1 MKKSNYQYITIVNGE
16 EANSGSYEESEPYIG
31 FPDTPRSYSN
41 KNLSLDKDLEL
52 KILKRKELDNESSK
66 SLNNKDISINS
77 NEDDFIRTIT
87 GSNSNKGKRDKDL
100 INVVENIQEVF
111 TNKKTSE
118 EFFKNSSIEV
128 ENHSKREEKSII
140 SANKLNNNEINKN
153 LVQDFEKKEWESKN
167 SYLPSSQ
174 NEYKNTNKKYT
185 ENINSEE
192 KFYQFSP
199 NISKYKFNLL
209 PRDFS
214 IYDTQKLK
222 YYLNKEIARTKPS
235 NKEKFIDRMMFDIF
249 KRQTKENRIDIL
261 VTKNR
266 VKIAEEDK
274 VNTFNR
280 LIDDANRRLE
290 ANEKMTHLKSHL
302 DRLSSSQ
309 ETCRRTDSNQWD
321 KIYTERFLNYK
332 NEKTQSIEIKKRLQ
346 IEELIEKENEILDY
360 VKKKTK
366 KVSKNEIKQISE
378 RLYEESQ
385 RRSII
390 KEHLEA
396 NKAKINEEKK
406 VSQKKYS
413 KKNLIYEKGNLLKEE
428 KIQTLN
434 AKPRN
439 RLEFVDDS
447 KKNSKKFQNIKNL
460 KGSISQLIQLKI
472 EAKTGNLSNTYVK
485 NKEKKCISSGGTG
498 NKAEKNQDKYDYFQ
512 TCSTTPKE
520 NTNPQLI
527 DMKNNIL
534 KKTKSMKIQD
544 HRSLYSF
551 NLVNSFEKVDQDN
564 GSLLKDI
571 DDYQKHSTSRD
582 FSYLNNFSNMK
593 FLTNSSKDR
602 LSILNYTN
610 INKNEKSLNE
620 KLSYRKSVNTVIKS
634 GEYNQYIPDKTA
646 DLIVKNILKN
656 KLS

>member
-1 MKKSNYQYITIVNGE
+1 M
-16 EANSGSYEESEPYIG
+16 
-31 FPDTPRSYSN
+31 
-41 KNLSLDKDLEL
+41 DKDLEL

-87 GSNSNKGKRDKDL
+87 GSNRNKGKRDKDI

-118 EFFKNSSIEV
+118 EFFKKNSFEDQ
-128 ENHSKREEKSII
+128 NQSKMEEKSII
-140 SANKLNNNEINKN
+140 TANKLNNNEINKN
-153 LVQDFEKKEWESKN
+153 LIQDFEKKECESKN

-174 NEYKNTNKKYT
+174 NEYINTNKKNT
-185 ENINSEE
+185 ENINSDEN
-192 KFYQFSP
+192 FYQFSP
-199 NISKYKFNLL
+199 NISKYKFNVL

-222 YYLNKEIARTKPS
+222 YYLNKEIARAKPS

-249 KRQTKENRIDIL
+249 KRQTKENRIDVL
-261 VTKNR
+261 VTKKK

-309 ETCRRTDSNQWD
+309 ETCRRIDSNQWD

-332 NEKTQSIEIKKRLQ
+332 NEKTQSIEVKQRLQ
-346 IEELIEKENEILDY
+346 IEESIEKENKILEY

-366 KVSKNEIKQISE
+366 KVSKNKIKQISE
-378 RLYEESQ
+378 RLYKESQ
-385 RRSII
+385 RRNII

-396 NKAKINEEKK
+396 NKPKINEEKK
-406 VSQKKYS
+406 VNPKKYS
-413 KKNLIYEKGNLLKEE
+413 KKNLTYEKRNSLREI
-428 KIQTLN
+428 KIQTLH
-434 AKPRN
+434 ARHRN
-439 RLEFVDDS
+439 KLEFDDDS
-447 KKNSKKFQNIKNL
+447 IKNSKKFQNIKNL
-460 KGSISQLIQLKI
+460 KGNISQLIQLKI
-472 EAKTGNLSNTYVK
+472 GTKTGSLSNTYVK
-485 NKEKKCISSGGTG
+485 NNEKKSISSGDTL
-498 NKAEKNQDKYDYFQ
+498 NKTEKNEAKYDYFQ
-512 TCSTTPKE
+512 TCSTTKE
-520 NTNPQLI
+520 NTNPQFI
-527 DMKNNIL
+527 EMKNSIL
-534 KKTKSMKIQD
+534 KKTRSMKIQD

-551 NLVNSFEKVDQDN
+551 NLVNSFEKIDQDN
-564 GSLLKDI
+564 GSLQNEI
-571 DDYQKHSTSRD
+571 YYQKQSTSRD
-582 FSYLNNFSNMK
+582 FTSLNNFSNKK
-593 FLTNSSKDR
+593 FPHNLSKDR
-602 LSILNYTN
+602 FSKLNYTN
-610 INKNEKSLNE
+610 INKNEKSLNI
-620 KLSYRKSVNTVIKS
+620 KLSNRKSVNTGIKS
-634 GEYNQYIPDKTA
+634 GEYNKFIPDKTA